1 MSLAHAKH
9 EHKTAAQQAHSG
21 TIGIP
26 PARPVNALD
35 SPPRTLFDRLWADHV
50 IARLDAR
57 TDLLQ
62 VDRHVVHEV
71 SSPEAFRQLRE
82 AGRKVA
88 CPEQTFATQDHILST
103 RPGRGDETFAGGT
116 EFIRFLRRNC
126 DENGI
131 RLFDIGD
138 PRQGIVHVVAAEL
151 GLALPGSSLV
161 CGDSHT
167 ATLGAFGALAFGVG
181 TSEVAH
187 VLATQTIPQARPAP
201 MQVRVTG
208 RLGRHVV
215 AKDVIL
221 AILARFGVSAGVG
234 HAVEYTGPV
243 IAALDMEGRM
253 TVCNMSIELGA
264 RFGMIAL
271 DDTTLEYLHGRDY
284 APRDGAWD
292 AAVSQWRALRTD
304 EDARF
309 AKVLQLDVTGMK
321 PQVTWGTTPAD
332 VIAVDEPVPGLDAV
346 GPSRRGG
353 YAAALAYMG
362 LVPGQRLDRTPIDYV
377 FIGSCT
383 NSRLV
388 DLRAAAALA
397 RGRQVARGVRALV
410 VPGSTPVRRA
420 AEREGLD
427 RIFTEAGFEWREAG
441 CSMCLGIND
450 DIVPPGRRCVSTS
463 NRNFEGRQGPGA
475 RTHLASPLTAVASAI
490 AGRIADPSRLSP

>member
-1 MSLAHAKH
+1 MPAPRAM
-9 EHKTAAQQAHSG
+9 AAY
-21 TIGIP
+21 P
-26 PARPVNALD
+26 PAR
-35 SPPRTLFDRLWADHV
+35 TLLDRLWQDHL
-50 IARLDAR
+50 IAHLDER

-82 AGRKVA
+82 KGRKVA
-88 CPEQTFATQDHILST
+88 FPEQTFATQDHILST
-103 RPGRGDETFAGGT
+103 RPGRDDQTFAGGT

-131 RLFDIGD
+131 RLFDLGD

-151 GLALPGSSLV
+151 GLALPGSTLV

-187 VLATQTIPQARPAP
+187 VLATQTIGQARPQALGI
-201 MQVRVTG
+201 RVTG
-208 RLGRHVV
+208 RLGASVV
-215 AKDVIL
+215 AKDLIL
-221 AILARFGVSAGVG
+221 AILGRYGIGAGVG
-234 HAVEYTGPV
+234 HAIEYAGPA
-243 IAALDMEGRM
+243 IRALDMEGRM

-264 RFGMIAL
+264 RFGMIAP
-271 DDTTLEYLHGRDY
+271 DDTTFEYLHGRAY

-292 AAVSQWRALRTD
+292 AAIAQWRRLRSDD
-304 EDARF
+304 EARF
-309 AKVLQLDVTGMK
+309 DKVLELDVTGLK
-321 PQVTWGTTPAD
+321 PQVTWGTTPGD
-332 VIAVDEPVPGLDAV
+332 VIAVDEPVPALDAV
-346 GPSRRGG
+346 PAARRSG
-353 YAAALAYMG
+353 YASALSYMG
-362 LVPGQRLDRTPIDYV
+362 LAPGQRLDATPIDYV

-383 NSRLV
+383 NSRLG

-397 RGRQVARGVRALV
+397 RGRKVAPGVRALV

-427 RIFTEAGFEWREAG
+427 RIFTAAGFEWREAG

-450 DIVPPGRRCVSTS
+450 DVVPPGKRCVSTS
-463 NRNFEGRQGPGA
+463 NRNFEGRQGPDA
-475 RTHLASPLTAVASAI
+475 RTHLASPLTAAASAI
-490 AGRIADPSRLSP
+490 AGRIADPSLLAP